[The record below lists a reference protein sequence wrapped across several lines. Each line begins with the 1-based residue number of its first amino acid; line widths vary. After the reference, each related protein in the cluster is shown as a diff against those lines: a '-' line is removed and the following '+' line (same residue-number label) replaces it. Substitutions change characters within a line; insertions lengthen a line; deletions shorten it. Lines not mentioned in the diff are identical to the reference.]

1 MVASAMPTG
10 REIRLAARPSGMPRP
25 GDFALVEVDVPE
37 PGPGEVLV
45 RNLWMSVDPYMRPR
59 MNDVPS
65 YVPAYELGRVL
76 DGPAV
81 GAVVASRAEGLAPG
95 DTVVH
100 WQGWRDLALLGG
112 REARRVDTD
121 VAPAQAYIG
130 VLGMSGLT
138 AYVGLLDIAGLRE
151 GDVVFVSAA
160 AGMVGSLAGQ
170 IARLRGHRTIGS
182 AGTDAKV
189 AHLRDDL
196 GFDAAFNY
204 RSGDVADLLREA
216 APDGIDVYFDNVGG
230 DHLEAAIDVLRE
242 HGRVAMCG
250 AISTYNSA
258 GAAPPTL
265 RNQFKIVGKRLTLR
279 GFIAS
284 DHMRRMREFREVAG
298 PWLRDGRIVARETVF
313 EGLERAPDAFIALL
327 GGENVGKMLVR
338 IA

>member
-1 MVASAMPTG
+1 MTRG
-10 REIRLAARPSGMPRP
+10 REIRLASRPRGMPHP
-25 GDFALVEVDVPE
+25 SDFAVAEVEVPDPA
-37 PGPGEVLV
+37 PGQVLV
-45 RNLWMSVDPYMRPR
+45 RNTWMSVDPYMRPR

-65 YVPAYELGRVL
+65 YVPPYELGKVL

-81 GAVVASRAEGLAPG
+81 GEVVASRAEGVVPG

-100 WQGWRDLALLGG
+100 WHGWRDYALLDE
-112 REARRVDTD
+112 REARKVDTTLA
-121 VAPAQAYIG
+121 APQKFIG

-138 AYVGLLDIAGLRE
+138 AWVGLLEIAGLRE
-151 GDVVFVSAA
+151 GDVVFVSGA

-189 AHLRDDL
+189 AHLLEDL

-204 RSGDVADLLREA
+204 RDGPVVDLLRDA

-230 DHLEAAIDVLRE
+230 DHLEAAIDVLRD

-250 AISTYNSA
+250 TISTYNA
-258 GAAPPTL
+258 QEPQPGL

-284 DHMRRMREFREVAG
+284 DHMRQMRAFREEVG
-298 PWLRDGRIVARETVF
+298 PWLRDGRIIGRETIA
-313 EGLERAPDAFIALL
+313 EGLERAPEAFIAMLR
-327 GGENVGKMLVR
+327 GENVGKMLVR
-338 IA
+338 LLPT

>member
-1 MVASAMPTG
+1 
-10 REIRLAARPSGMPRP
+10 
-25 GDFALVEVDVPE
+25 
-37 PGPGEVLV
+37 
-45 RNLWMSVDPYMRPR
+45 
-59 MNDVPS
+59 
-65 YVPAYELGRVL
+65 VL

-100 WQGWRDLALLGG
+100 WQGWRDLAVLGG
-112 REARRVDTD
+112 REARRVDIAL
-121 VAPAQAYIG
+121 APAQAYIG

-138 AYVGLLDIAGLRE
+138 AYVGLLDIAGLRD
-151 GDVVFVSAA
+151 GDIVFVSAA

-230 DHLEAAIDVLRE
+230 AHLEAAIDVLRE

-258 GAAPPTL
+258 EAAPPTL

-284 DHMRRMREFREVAG
+284 DHMLRMREFREVAG
-298 PWLRDGRIVARETVF
+298 PWLRDGQIVARETVF
-313 EGLERAPDAFIALL
+313 EGLERAPDALIALL
-327 GGENVGKMLVR
+327 GGANVGKMLVR
-338 IA
+338 ID

>member
-1 MVASAMPTG
+1 
-10 REIRLAARPSGMPRP
+10 
-25 GDFALVEVDVPE
+25 
-37 PGPGEVLV
+37 
-45 RNLWMSVDPYMRPR
+45 
-59 MNDVPS
+59 
-65 YVPAYELGRVL
+65 
-76 DGPAV
+76 
-81 GAVVASRAEGLAPG
+81 
-95 DTVVH
+95 
-100 WQGWRDLALLGG
+100 
-112 REARRVDTD
+112 
-121 VAPAQAYIG
+121 
-130 VLGMSGLT
+130 MSGLT

-230 DHLEAAIDVLRE
+230 AHLEAAIDVLRE

-298 PWLRDGRIVARETVF
+298 PWLRDGQIVARETVF
-313 EGLERAPDAFIALL
+313 EGLEQAPDALIALL

-338 IA
+338 ID

>member
-1 MVASAMPTG
+1 MPTS
-10 REIRLAARPSGMPRP
+10 REIRLAARPTGMPRP
-25 GDFALVEVDVPE
+25 GDFALAQVDVPD

-65 YVPAYELGRVL
+65 YVPAYELDRVL

-81 GAVVASRAEGLAPG
+81 GAVVASHAEGLAPG

-100 WQGWRDLALLGG
+100 WHGWRDLAVLGV
-112 REARRVDTD
+112 REARKVDTAL
-121 VAPAQAYIG
+121 APAQAYIG

-138 AYVGLLDIAGLRE
+138 AYVGLLDIAGLGE

-189 AHLRDDL
+189 AHLRNDL

-204 RSGDVADLLREA
+204 RSGDVSDLLREA

-230 DHLEAAIDVLRE
+230 DHLEAAIDALRE
-242 HGRVAMCG
+242 QGRIALCG
-250 AISTYNSA
+250 TIATYNA
-258 GAAPPTL
+258 GGGAPPPTL
-265 RNQFKIVGKRLTLR
+265 RNAFKIVGKRLTLR

-284 DHMRRMREFREVAG
+284 DHMRRMRAFREEVG

-313 EGLERAPDAFIALL
+313 EGLERAPDALIAMLR
-327 GGENVGKMLVR
+327 GENVGKTLVR